1 MEGGRSMEN
10 KDSNLDYGIEIT
22 SVGSFIDIIKKLRSD
37 EDGSSTEIYFRGQE
51 VDFWGIVPS
60 VFRNDMLSVE
70 HKLLRI
76 PLQKNSFDFR
86 DLNDTFD
93 IMTKYQHY
101 GMCTRLLD
109 LTTNPLV
116 ALYFACKLHG
126 KIRYQD
132 EEKEPNGVVYFAK
145 YYPSQVNDINVRI
158 VTTLAKYNL
167 DRENTIKDVLD
178 KLVKENIISD
188 DNRKRWLKKEHI
200 KEFIDIIQSNYL
212 IIPTYSNERLKKQS
226 GVLLLVSSFTVEIS
240 DMVEKGIITKSSRN
254 LRSEFDDNY
263 FYVLGENKNLILKEL
278 GLSGINEST
287 LFPELEH
294 QLNYIKF
301 IHQDQTHPVSD
312 FHQYEENYKNII
324 DYENVNE
331 EILNK
336 EFITEIEKFL
346 STCLDKNEC
355 ESILEIVK
363 DNLVVDW
370 YKRENI
376 RSKIRRSNS
385 TYCLSNVNLLNEKNP
400 EFLVDNIINIMNEL
414 IKKHMINN
422 ENGE

>member
-1 MEGGRSMEN
+1 MEGGRLMEN

-22 SVGSFIDIIKKLRSD
+22 SVGSFIDVIKKLRSD

-70 HKLLRI
+70 HKLMRI
-76 PLQKNSFDFR
+76 PLQKNPFDFR

-178 KLVKENIISD
+178 KLVKENIISN
-188 DNRKRWLKKEHI
+188 DNRKKWLEKEHI

-226 GVLLLVSSFTVEIS
+226 GVLLLVSSFTVEIN
-240 DMVEKGIITKSSRN
+240 DAIERGIITKSSKN

-278 GLSGINEST
+278 DLLGINEST

-294 QLNYIKF
+294 QLSYIKF

-355 ESILEIVK
+355 KSILEIVK

-376 RSKIRRSNS
+376 RSKIRRSIS
-385 TYCLSNVNLLNEKNP
+385 TYCLSSINLLNGKNP
-400 EFLVDNIINIMNEL
+400 EFLVDNIMNIMNEL

>member
-60 VFRNDMLSVE
+60 VSRNDMLSVE
-70 HKLLRI
+70 HKLMRI
-76 PLQKNSFDFR
+76 PLQKNPFDFR

-93 IMTKYQHY
+93 IVTKYQHY

-188 DNRKRWLKKEHI
+188 DNRKKWLKKEHI
-200 KEFIDIIQSNYL
+200 KEFIDIIQNNYL

-240 DMVEKGIITKSSRN
+240 DVVEKGIITKSSRN

-278 GLSGINEST
+278 DLLGINEST

-376 RSKIRRSNS
+376 RSKIRRSIS
-385 TYCLSNVNLLNEKNP
+385 TYCLSNVNLLNKKNL

>member
-1 MEGGRSMEN
+1 MEGGKSMEN

-22 SVGSFIDIIKKLRSD
+22 SVGSFIDVIKKLRSD

-70 HKLLRI
+70 HKLMRI
-76 PLQKNSFDFR
+76 PLQKNPFDFR

-188 DNRKRWLKKEHI
+188 DNRKKWLKKEHI
-200 KEFIDIIQSNYL
+200 KEFIDIIQNNYL

-240 DMVEKGIITKSSRN
+240 DVVEKGIITKSSRN

-278 GLSGINEST
+278 DLLGINEST

-355 ESILEIVK
+355 KSILEIVK

-376 RSKIRRSNS
+376 RSKIRRSIS
-385 TYCLSNVNLLNEKNP
+385 TYCLSSVNLLNGKSP
-400 EFLVDNIINIMNEL
+400 EFLVDNIMNIMNEL
-414 IKKHMINN
+414 IKKHTINN

>member
-1 MEGGRSMEN
+1 MEN

-76 PLQKNSFDFR
+76 PLQKNPFDFR

-376 RSKIRRSNS
+376 RSKIRRSIS

>member
-1 MEGGRSMEN
+1 MEN

-60 VFRNDMLSVE
+60 VSRNDMLSVE
-70 HKLLRI
+70 HKLMRI
-76 PLQKNSFDFR
+76 PLQKNPFDFR

-93 IMTKYQHY
+93 IVTKYQHY

-188 DNRKRWLKKEHI
+188 DNRKKWLKKEHI
-200 KEFIDIIQSNYL
+200 KEFIDIIQNNYL

-240 DMVEKGIITKSSRN
+240 DVVEKGIITKSSRN

-278 GLSGINEST
+278 DLLGINEST

-376 RSKIRRSNS
+376 RSKIRRSIS
-385 TYCLSNVNLLNEKNP
+385 TYCLSNVNLLNKKNL

>member
-76 PLQKNSFDFR
+76 PLQKNPFDFR

-188 DNRKRWLKKEHI
+188 DNRKRWLRKEHI

-278 GLSGINEST
+278 DLLGINEST

-376 RSKIRRSNS
+376 RSKIRRSIS

>member
-1 MEGGRSMEN
+1 MEN

-76 PLQKNSFDFR
+76 PLQKNPFDFR

-167 DRENTIKDVLD
+167 DRENKIKDVLD

-188 DNRKRWLKKEHI
+188 DNRKKVVKE
-200 KEFIDIIQSNYL
+200 
-212 IIPTYSNERLKKQS
+212 
-226 GVLLLVSSFTVEIS
+226 GV
-240 DMVEKGIITKSSRN
+240 
-254 LRSEFDDNY
+254 
-263 FYVLGENKNLILKEL
+263 
-278 GLSGINEST
+278 
-287 LFPELEH
+287 
-294 QLNYIKF
+294 
-301 IHQDQTHPVSD
+301 
-312 FHQYEENYKNII
+312 
-324 DYENVNE
+324 
-331 EILNK
+331 
-336 EFITEIEKFL
+336 
-346 STCLDKNEC
+346 
-355 ESILEIVK
+355 
-363 DNLVVDW
+363 
-370 YKRENI
+370 YKRI
-376 RSKIRRSNS
+376 
-385 TYCLSNVNLLNEKNP
+385 Y
-400 EFLVDNIINIMNEL
+400 
-414 IKKHMINN
+414 
-422 ENGE
+422 